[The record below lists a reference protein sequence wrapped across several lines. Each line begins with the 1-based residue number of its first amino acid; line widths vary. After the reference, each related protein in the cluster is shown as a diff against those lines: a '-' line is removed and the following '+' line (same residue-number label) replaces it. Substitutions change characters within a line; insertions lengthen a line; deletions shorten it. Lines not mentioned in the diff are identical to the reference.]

1 MPKKVRTKFRNYHTV
16 LTHNF
21 LSGQINSK
29 SFTKG
34 NWASFFP
41 SKAYMYYFTVWKCYD
56 GSNTILSNI
65 EQTPTSFFEHRTNSN
80 VVIYWWLNSNTL
92 FLASNEQNS
101 NIEPSKAFTSLLHH
115 WLNWLEHNFFKH
127 RTNLN
132 IFIYW

>member
-1 MPKKVRTKFRNYHTV
+1 MRIKFRNYHTV
-16 LTHNF
+16 LWHTTF
-21 LSGQINSK
+21 YRARSTLKVLQKRIERP
-29 SFTKG
+29 
-34 NWASFFP
+34 FFRQ
-41 SKAYMYYFTVWKCYD
+41 KHICIIYFTVWKCYD

-115 WLNWLEHNFFKH
+115 WLNWLEHKFFKH
-127 RTNLN
+127 RTNVN